1 VSGIIQQMLGFYR
14 PSLALAPISVNMI
27 IEDILSLMEKQLQK
41 SRVNVVKDLVP
52 QLPMV
57 MGHGDQLKQVFLN
70 MVLNNQDAM
79 PRGGTLTVRT
89 FLGEDEDDG
98 AERPM
103 INVEFS
109 DTGTGIAPE
118 ILPHIFEPFF
128 TTKAE
133 KGTGLGL
140 WVSFGIIQSHN
151 GLQSHNGHISV
162 KSRADHGVTFTISLP
177 MAAQA

>member
-1 VSGIIQQMLGFYR
+1 
-14 PSLALAPISVNMI
+14 
-27 IEDILSLMEKQLQK
+27 
-41 SRVNVVKDLVP
+41 
-52 QLPMV
+52 MV

-89 FLGEDEDDG
+89 LVSNEEDAAG
-98 AERPM
+98 GRSK
-103 INVEFS
+103 IVNIEFG

-151 GLQSHNGHISV
+151 GHISV

-177 MAAQA
+177 VIAQA